1 MSNSSPLLEVRE
13 LSAAWDGVPVL
24 RDIQFEVRE
33 GEVFVLLGPN
43 GSGKTTLLR
52 CLAGLETPTAGTVL
66 LDGVDITARPPH
78 QRGVVLMFQDP
89 ALFPHRTV
97 YENIAYA
104 PLLRHRPLR
113 EVQEEVGRLIELLH
127 LTGFEDRR
135 PNQLSGGELQRV
147 ALARTLA
154 ARPRLVLLDEPFA
167 SIDVELKGEL
177 RAEFR
182 HVLRASGTSAI
193 HVTHDR
199 EEGLFLGDRVGLL
212 FDGRLQ
218 PPGPPSAVFGR
229 PRTVRAARFLGYNVL
244 AGSAGSVGVL
254 PADLHL
260 LPPGSAGLAAT
271 VLVAGPVGRENE
283 VVLRTEDGQRLEMR
297 TPASEPC
304 PEAGRRV
311 SLGWERSVDLDAE

>member
-1 MSNSSPLLEVRE
+1 MSSSKPLLQVHR
-13 LSAAWDGVPVL
+13 LSAAWDGMPVL
-24 RDIQFEVRE
+24 TDIEFDVRE
-33 GEVFVLLGPN
+33 GEIFVLLGPN

-52 CLAGLETPTAGTVL
+52 CLAGLERPTHGTVL
-66 LDGVDITARPPH
+66 LEGVDITSRPPH

-104 PLLRHRPLR
+104 PLLRHRPLP
-113 EVQEEVGRLIELLH
+113 EVEEQVGHLIELLH
-127 LTGFEDRR
+127 LSGFEDRR

-167 SIDVELKGEL
+167 SIDVELKAEL

-182 HVLRASGTSAI
+182 QVLQASGTSAI

-218 PPGPPSAVFGR
+218 EPGSPSEVFGR
-229 PRTVRAARFLGYNVL
+229 PRTPRAARFLGYNVL
-244 AGSAGSVGVL
+244 AGPVGTVGVL
-254 PADLHL
+254 PAELHL
-260 LPPGSAGLAAT
+260 LPAGVAGLDAT
-271 VLVAGPVGRENE
+271 VLVAGPVGRETE
-283 VVLRTEDGQRLEMR
+283 VVLRTHDGQRLEMR
-297 TPASEPC
+297 TPASGPC
-304 PEAGRRV
+304 PEPGHRV
-311 SLGWERSVDLDAE
+311 TVGWDHSVALAPE